1 MKENVI
7 ISLADSNYYDLLDEL
22 VDSVKRFKE
31 SENIAI
37 CILDA
42 GLKDDQKQKLS
53 KKVDDIKFADW
64 DIDVPD
70 FKVRGREWLKSQVSR
85 AFLPKYF
92 PGYKKYL
99 WIDADAWVNSWSSIN
114 LYFKGCENN
123 KLSIATS
130 ADRAYGR
137 VLRAEWVFG
146 SFARIKSQ
154 NYKHAKSSGFSER
167 IAREVALKPHL
178 NIGVFALEA
187 NASHWEVWQKNL
199 RKAKSSPFPQINK
212 FHANVQNVYKKQ
224 YGDSILVAANSLPSY
239 QDRPLVATKSS
250 KVFSGTFLGETLN
263 ITDHGFYSGDAV
275 YYTPQ
280 KVVNT
285 VAAGDGETVEET
297 TITSSLFGGET
308 GGEGVYYVQRIDHD
322 NIKLGKSPANLYSS
336 QFVSI
341 ETTTT
346 VTDNILD
353 QYDLRLKSLE
363 PQKLYREISTPINTN
378 VEVKTKPGATG
389 ILVNGVEILNYK
401 SKDIIHAGKVESVQ
415 VTAPGNGFDVIN
427 PPKLNISDPV
437 GTGATGFLAING
449 SLRELQIL
457 ERGFD
462 FTEVPTVSIFLCQ
475 PSI

>member
-31 SENIAI
+31 SENTAI

-42 GLKDDQKQKLS
+42 GLKDDQKQKLL

-199 RKAKSSPFPQINK
+199 RTA
-212 FHANVQNVYKKQ
+212 
-224 YGDSILVAANSLPSY
+224 
-239 QDRPLVATKSS
+239 
-250 KVFSGTFLGETLN
+250 
-263 ITDHGFYSGDAV
+263 
-275 YYTPQ
+275 
-280 KVVNT
+280 
-285 VAAGDGETVEET
+285 
-297 TITSSLFGGET
+297 
-308 GGEGVYYVQRIDHD
+308 
-322 NIKLGKSPANLYSS
+322 
-336 QFVSI
+336 
-341 ETTTT
+341 
-346 VTDNILD
+346 
-353 QYDLRLKSLE
+353 LKSGKIWGSE
-363 PQKLYREISTPINTN
+363 QIAMNISIYHD
-378 VEVKTKPGATG
+378 G
-389 ILVNGVEILNYK
+389 LDVEILPAYCNWTLIEALRFDKVRNTLVEPYLPNHQ
-401 SKDIIHAGKVESVQ
+401 IGIVHFAGKNNDQIRNNKDFISKVKTTE
-415 VTAPGNGFDVIN
+415 GDLIEM
-427 PPKLNISDPV
+427 KLRFN
-437 GTGATGFLAING
+437 N
-449 SLRELQIL
+449 
-457 ERGFD
+457 
-462 FTEVPTVSIFLCQ
+462 
-475 PSI
+475 